1 MLTAEIQSK
10 PKFTETIGVD
20 KRTNLS
26 HGEFINE
33 YVKPSRPVVLTD
45 AAKDWKAMKKLT
57 PEFFK
62 SNYAH
67 INKNINGVIY
77 NMGDFIDMMLTSTAE
92 NPAPYPYNFD
102 VEKVFPELMADFLP
116 EIIYGNID
124 RINHKLMPRTLLK
137 GTVLYEIF
145 LGGKGS
151 SFPYLHFDALYMH
164 TQITQVYGSKDFIMY
179 PPDQTP
185 NMYPYPDNPKFS
197 QVNFLDP
204 DYDKFPLFKEAVP
217 IEFTLREG
225 ETLLFPSGWWH
236 TTKIT
241 EPCIS
246 LGRAQLNGNNWD
258 NFINDRYVNWKK
270 KISFAA
276 APVLLYGKIVGGIM
290 NRQEKVITDL

>member
-1 MLTAEIQSK
+1 MLTEELEQPVKYKKVA
-10 PKFTETIGVD
+10 GVD
-20 KRTNLS
+20 RRTNLS
-26 HGEFINE
+26 QDEFIND

-45 AAKDWKAMKKLT
+45 AAKDWKAMGKLT
-57 PEFFK
+57 PEYFK
-62 SNYAH
+62 NNYAH

-77 NMGDFIDMMLTSTAE
+77 NMADFIDMMLTSSAE

-116 EIIYGNID
+116 EIIYGKID
-124 RINHKLMPRTLLK
+124 RINHKLMPKKFLQ
-137 GTVLYEIF
+137 GTTVYEIF

-151 SFPYLHFDALYMH
+151 SFPFLHFDALFMH
-164 TQITQVYGSKDFIMY
+164 TQITQVYGSKDFVMY
-179 PPDQTP
+179 PPEQTP
-185 NMYPYPDNPKFS
+185 SMYPFVDNPKFS

-204 DYDKFPLFKEAVP
+204 DYEKFPLFKDAVP
-217 IEFTLREG
+217 IEFTLEEG

-258 NFINDRYVNWKK
+258 NFINDRYINWKK
-270 KISFAA
+270 KISYAA
-276 APVLLYGKIVGGIM
+276 APILAYGKVVGGIM
-290 NRQEKVITDL
+290 NAQER